1 MCDEQLSKAL
11 EDKDNNNKDDDNAD
25 NDEGGVEERVSES
38 LEKSDEVR

>member
-1 MCDEQLSKAL
+1 MISQAL
-11 EDKDNNNKDDDNAD
+11 VERDNNNKDDDNDD